1 VTRGDILV
9 AKLCLLEVYGR
20 GTQPLN
26 DLFAI
31 TGLAIGATECYRI
44 IIIIII
50 IISSLKMK
58 CRMKMSEEI

>member
-1 VTRGDILV
+1 MIDLEEMKIVLMKRGIDDWL
-9 AKLCLLEVYGR
+9 
-20 GTQPLN
+20 
-26 DLFAI
+26 
-31 TGLAIGATECYRI
+31 TEIII

>member
-1 VTRGDILV
+1 VRIAFEILGHFD
-9 AKLCLLEVYGR
+9 ASAADFLSDLHNHIKISPGR
-20 GTQPLN
+20 ISFP
-26 DLFAI
+26 A
-31 TGLAIGATECYRI
+31 